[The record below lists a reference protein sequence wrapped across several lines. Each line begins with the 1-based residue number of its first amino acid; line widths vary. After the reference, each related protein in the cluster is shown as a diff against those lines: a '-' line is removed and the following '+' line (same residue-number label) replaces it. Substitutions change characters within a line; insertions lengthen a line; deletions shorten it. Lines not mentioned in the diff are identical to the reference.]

1 MRRSAASPSTPA
13 EPCTT
18 HDTMRR
24 EAPYANTIASNAR
37 EGRLRAHA
45 LKPKKGP
52 RGDPVPPRALVAF
65 MRRLNAHRSPSAFGG
80 GMLRAGSFCVRGAVS
95 CMRGLSSFRGS
106 ACSFGCSLHR
116 QGTVPECDLWT
127 PLECETRS
135 RGAPCLL
142 TGCELARFAAV
153 GGCLSPC
160 FIVAHIAS
168 RLPLIHPVSMEY
180 LLLSG
185 SAD

>member
-1 MRRSAASPSTPA
+1 MRAS
-13 EPCTT
+13 
-18 HDTMRR
+18 
-24 EAPYANTIASNAR
+24 
-37 EGRLRAHA
+37 GRGGRQ
-45 LKPKKGP
+45 GP
-52 RGDPVPPRALVAF
+52 RGDRIPPRALVAF

-80 GMLRAGSFCVRGAVS
+80 LLRAGSFCVRGAVS